1 MWTVELG
8 RTGVRLPNLALGTWN
23 IRDPVAMRKTIQAAV
38 DLGIFH
44 IDTAEIYPGAEE
56 IVGEAIR
63 GIRDRVFLT
72 TKVAPQH
79 ATYAGTLAACEGSLR
94 RLGTSYIDL
103 YLLHWLERKTPLEE
117 TLRAFQTLLEQGK
130 VRFVGVSNF
139 GVRELLRAQALF
151 QPYALVNDQV
161 EYNLTRRGIE
171 RELLP
176 YCREA
181 GITVSGYSP
190 FWEGRIPQRSPRW
203 RGIERI
209 AARYGR
215 SPYQIV
221 LNFLAR
227 QRDVILIFKT
237 ERIEHLQENVAAL
250 EFSLEPEDVAW
261 IETNFPSSAGG
272 SS

>member
-1 MWTVELG
+1 
-8 RTGVRLPNLALGTWN
+8 LPNLALGTWN
-23 IRDPVAMRKTIQAAV
+23 IRDPAAMRETIRAAV
-38 DLGIFH
+38 DMGIFH

-63 GIRDRVFLT
+63 GIREQVFLT

-79 ATYAGTLAACEGSLR
+79 ATYAGTLAACERSLR
-94 RLGTSYIDL
+94 RLGTSHIDL
-103 YLLHWLERKTPLEE
+103 YLLHWLERDTPLEE
-117 TLRAFQTLLEQGK
+117 TLRAFRALIEHGK

-139 GVRELLRAQALF
+139 GVRELRRAQALF

-161 EYNLTRRGIE
+161 EYNLTHRRME
-171 RELLP
+171 RDLLP

-190 FWEGRIPQRSPRW
+190 FWEGRIPRRSPRW
-203 RGIERI
+203 RGLERI

-215 SPYQIV
+215 SPYSII

-237 ERIEHLQENVAAL
+237 ERIEHLRENFAEL
-250 EFSLEPEDVAW
+250 CS
-261 IETNFPSSAGG
+261 
-272 SS
+272 

>member
-23 IRDPVAMRKTIQAAV
+23 IRDPTAMRETIRAAV
-38 DLGIFH
+38 DLGMFH

-56 IVGEAIR
+56 VVGEAIR

-79 ATYAGTLAACEGSLR
+79 ASYSGTLAACEGSLR

-103 YLLHWLERKTPLEE
+103 YLLHWLERNTPLEE
-117 TLRAFQTLLEQGK
+117 TLRAFRTLIEQGK

-139 GVRELLRAQALF
+139 GVRELRRAQALF
-151 QPYALVNDQV
+151 RPYALVNDQV
-161 EYNLTRRGIE
+161 EYNLTHRRIE
-171 RELLP
+171 RDLLP

-190 FWEGRIPQRSPRW
+190 FWEGRIPRRSPRW
-203 RGIERI
+203 RGLEQI

-237 ERIEHLQENVAAL
+237 ERIEHLRENIAAL
-250 EFSLEPEDVAW
+250 DFVLEPEDVAW
-261 IETNFPSSAGG
+261 IEANFPSSAGG
-272 SS
+272 S